1 MLRIHRSDSMDEIL
15 EKINSSQSGSSD
27 SKKFDNSNNVINK
40 YSLKLNDINK
50 ELEYST

>member
-1 MLRIHRSDSMDEIL
+1 MLRLHRSDSMDEII
-15 EKINSSQSGSSD
+15 EKINSSHNGSSD

-50 ELEYST
+50 ELEYNT